1 MAKKGKIML
10 ILYLNAVLFSV
21 QAAQSLGLTGMGFIR
36 ISKVTPIIIKLAIN
50 SLSEF
55 LM

>member
-10 ILYLNAVLFSV
+10 ILYLNADLFSV
-21 QAAQSLGLTGMGFIR
+21 QAAQSLGLTGLSFIR
-36 ISKVTPIIIKLAIN
+36 ISKVMPIITKLATN